1 MHYTLLTASK
11 QPTHIASI
19 LSIKTVDMVSVII
32 DMACSSSMQL
42 NIYERNLVLRHTEG
56 IMQFTMSLLLMT
68 AI

>member
-1 MHYTLLTASK
+1 
-11 QPTHIASI
+11 
-19 LSIKTVDMVSVII
+19 MVSVII

-68 AI
+68 AIILVRNNSIEIASLSNEALSPTK